1 MSTIIKGGT
10 LVTESDRFEADLVM
24 DGGRIVAV
32 GSDLAPRKGTDVV
45 DARGMYVMPGA
56 IDAHVHFQLPF
67 CGTVSSD
74 DFENGTKA
82 AACGGVTTVIDYAIQ
97 TKGRPVME
105 AVANR
110 RTEADGR
117 VCVDYSLHAG
127 ITDWR
132 DESRRDL
139 ARLVD
144 AGIPTVKMFMIY
156 KDQGWMADDYTLY
169 SALEETA
176 RTGSMIEL
184 HAESV
189 FVLDGLVRRAHE
201 NYRKLGAWGHAVSR
215 PAFVE
220 EEAVQRAVKWAEVT
234 GGRVYIVHVSAG
246 GSADIIKAGQ
256 ERGVHVYGETCPQYL
271 LLDESIFKRK
281 DGHLFATCPQVK
293 TKADAERLWRAVT
306 NGELS
311 LIATDTCTFTR
322 KQKAMW
328 GGDFTK
334 IPFGMPGVETM
345 LPLMHTFGAVQGRFS
360 LNRLVQLVSA
370 NPARIHGL
378 HPRKGTLSIGADADV
393 VVFDPAKKV
402 VITPGRLQTNCDWS
416 PFAGWTL
423 TGRPAMTFSRGRL
436 VARDGKFTGEKGWGR
451 FVKRAPWG
459 GIEGRVTQ

>member
-1 MSTIIKGGT
+1 MCTIIKGGT
-10 LVTESDRFEADLVM
+10 LVTESDRVEADLVM
-24 DGGRIVAV
+24 ERGRIVAV
-32 GSDLAPRKGTDVV
+32 GDRLTPRKKAEVV
-45 DARGMYVMPGA
+45 DARGAYVMPGA

-110 RTEADGR
+110 RREADGN

-127 ITDWR
+127 ITDWK
-132 DESRRDL
+132 DGSGRDL

-169 SALEETA
+169 SALEKTA
-176 RTGSMIEL
+176 RIGAMIEL

-189 FVLDGLVRRAHE
+189 FVLDGLVRR
-201 NYRKLGAWGHAVSR
+201 YRAARRRLGARGHALSR

-220 EEAVQRAVKWAEVT
+220 SEAVQRAATWAEAAK
-234 GGRVYIVHVSAG
+234 GRVYIVHVSAG
-246 GSADIIKAGQ
+246 ASVDIVKSAQ
-256 ERGVHVYGETCPQYL
+256 ERGVQIYAETCPHYL
-271 LLDESIFKRK
+271 LLDESVFSRK

-293 TKADAERLWRAVT
+293 TAADSERLWRGLA
-306 NGELS
+306 NGEIS
-311 LIATDTCTFTR
+311 LIASDTCTFTKR
-322 KQKAMW
+322 QKAAW
-328 GGDFTK
+328 GGDFAK

-345 LPLMHTFGAVQGRFS
+345 LPLMHAFGAAKGRFS

-378 HPRKGTLSIGADADV
+378 YPRKGTLAIGADADV
-393 VVFDPAKKV
+393 VIFDPKKRFT
-402 VITPGRLQTNCDWS
+402 IAPRRLQSNCDWS
-416 PFAGWTL
+416 PFNGWTL
-423 TGRPAMTFSRGRL
+423 TGYPAMTFSRGRL
-436 VARDGKFTGEKGWGR
+436 VARHGRFTGEKGWGR
-451 FVKRAPWG
+451 FVKRLPWG
-459 GIEGRVTQ
+459 GVEGTVKR

>member
-10 LVTESDRFEADLVM
+10 LVTESDRFVADLVI
-24 DGGRIVAV
+24 DRERIVAV
-32 GSDLAPRKGTDVV
+32 GNDFQPRKGTEVV

-110 RTEADGR
+110 RREADGK

-127 ITDWR
+127 FTDWS
-132 DESRRDL
+132 DASRRDV
-139 ARLVD
+139 ARLAD
-144 AGIPTVKMFMIY
+144 AGIPTIKMFMIY
-156 KDQGWMADDYTLY
+156 KDQGWMADDYMLY

-189 FVLDGLVRRAHE
+189 FVLDGLIRRHHGSH
-201 NYRKLGAWGHAVSR
+201 RRLGAWGHAVTR

-220 EEAVQRAVKWAEVT
+220 VEAVQRAVTWAGVT

-246 GSADIIKAGQ
+246 GSADVIKAGQ

-271 LLDESIFKRK
+271 LLDESVFKRK
-281 DGHLFATCPQVK
+281 DGHLFATCPQIK
-293 TKADAERLWRAVT
+293 TKADAERLWRGVV

-311 LIATDTCTFTR
+311 LIATDTCTFTK

-345 LPLMHTFGAVQGRFS
+345 LPLMHSFGAAAGRFS

-378 HPRKGTLSIGADADV
+378 YPRKGTLSIGADADV
-393 VVFDPAKKV
+393 VVFDPRKKV

-416 PFAGWTL
+416 PYGGWTVA
-423 TGRPAMTFSRGRL
+423 GYPAMTFSRGRL
-436 VARDGKFTGEKGWGR
+436 VARNGRFAGERGWGR

-459 GIEGRVTQ
+459 GIEGRVRQ

>member
-1 MSTIIKGGT
+1 MRTIIRGGT
-10 LVTESDRFEADLVM
+10 LITESDRFEADLVL
-24 DGGRIVAV
+24 DGERIAAIGR
-32 GSDLAPRKGTDVV
+32 DFTQRKGTEVV

-97 TKGRPVME
+97 AKGRPVME

-110 RTEADGR
+110 KKEADGR

-127 ITDWR
+127 ITDWS
-132 DESRRDL
+132 DASRKDL
-139 ARLVD
+139 SRLVD
-144 AGIPTVKMFMIY
+144 AGITTVKMFMIY
-156 KDQGWMADDYTLY
+156 KDQGWMADDYMLY

-189 FVLDGLVRRAHE
+189 FVLDGLVRRHHAR
-201 NYRKLGAWGHAVSR
+201 YRELGAWGHALSR

-271 LLDESIFKRK
+271 LLDESVFKRK
-281 DGHLFATCPQVK
+281 DGHLFATCPQIK
-293 TKADAERLWRAVT
+293 TKADAERLWRAVI

-311 LIATDTCTFTR
+311 LIATDTCTFTK

-345 LPLMHTFGAVQGRFS
+345 LPLMHAFGAAKGRFS

-378 HPRKGTLSIGADADV
+378 YPRKGTLSIGADADV
-393 VVFDPAKKV
+393 VVFDPRKKFV
-402 VITPGRLQTNCDWS
+402 VSPGRLQTNCDWS
-416 PFAGWTL
+416 PFNGWTL
-423 TGRPAMTFSRGRL
+423 NGYPAMTFSRGRL
-436 VARDGKFTGEKGWGR
+436 VAKNGKFVGEKGWGR

-459 GIEGRVTQ
+459 GIEGRIAR